1 MGERPRWALAIAISG
16 KVLMMAQAGRFSAQD
31 DSHLRRRELSL
42 ALALSLALLG
52 GCASPPP
59 RHVIA
64 RTTLPPTPPPTVSTR
79 VYFYPMAGQSAEQQ
93 DRDRFECYNWAV
105 KQTGFDPSQSRSV
118 PRERVEIVPVP
129 PPGTHTA
136 VGAATGAVIGAA
148 VAPRHDTI
156 EGAVV
161 GAVAGAVIGAA
172 SDTARQEQAAQ
183 VQERYDRRQDAQS
196 VAHAERQARDFR
208 RAMGACLEG
217 RNYSVR

>member
-1 MGERPRWALAIAISG
+1 
-16 KVLMMAQAGRFSAQD
+16 MAQAGRFSA
-31 DSHLRRRELSL
+31 RGELSL
-42 ALALSLALLG
+42 ALALGLALLG
-52 GCASPPP
+52 GCASPP
-59 RHVIA
+59 RHAIA
-64 RTTLPPTPPPTVSTR
+64 RTTLPPPTSVVSSR

-105 KQTGFDPSQSRSV
+105 KQTGFDPNQSRSV

-136 VGAATGAVIGAA
+136 VGAATGAVVGAA
-148 VAPRHDTI
+148 VAPRHDTL

-172 SDTARQEQAAQ
+172 SDASRQEQAAQ
-183 VQERYDRRQDAQS
+183 IQERYDRRQDAQS
-196 VAHAERQARDFR
+196 VARAEQQARGFR
-208 RAMGACLEG
+208 NAMGACLEG